1 MFTLLLQKVRQS
13 FDFKSNLL
21 RADFV
26 ELQRQETELKRIE
39 QFIKEEISKDQII
52 TSIQTSKTHFTYL
65 EGILK

>member
-39 QFIKEEISKDQII
+39 
-52 TSIQTSKTHFTYL
+52 
-65 EGILK
+65 